1 MTQNTEWT
9 GHLWLG
15 RDYGLIHGKLGRTA
29 PHAHYAHQLI
39 LAPDRPVTVSLD
51 GVNQTAHRLFI
62 PSQIC
67 HSIVESPDPVF
78 TVYAEPLIFDA
89 QALSNVVFK
98 AALSLESLDHA
109 VRHCPRRSL
118 GDPRIERALST
129 LDGLLTTKV
138 PASALAAEAHLSLSQ
153 LQRLFAS
160 HLGLPVRRL
169 VLWRRLRL
177 SMVLILAGSA
187 VTDAAHEAGFADSA
201 HFSRSLKKLFGVS
214 ARQALQH
221 IDLRLLS

>member
-9 GHLWLG
+9 GRLWLG
-15 RDYGLIHGKLGRTA
+15 RDYGLIHAELGRTA
-29 PHAHYAHQLI
+29 PHAHYAHQVI

-62 PSQIC
+62 PSQVC
-67 HSIVESPDPVF
+67 HSIVDSPDAVF
-78 TVYAEPLIFDA
+78 TVYAEPLMFDA
-89 QALSNVVFK
+89 RALHNVVFE

-118 GDPRIERALST
+118 GDPRVERALSA
-129 LDGLLTTKV
+129 LDRWLTTKV
-138 PASALAAEAHLSLSQ
+138 PGSALAAEAHLSLSQ

-160 HLGLPVRRL
+160 QLGLPVRRL
-169 VLWRRLRL
+169 VLWRRLRMA
-177 SMVLILAGSA
+177 MVLILAGSP

-201 HFSRSLKKLFGVS
+201 HFSRSLKKLFGVT
-214 ARQALQH
+214 ARQALHH
-221 IDLRLLS
+221 IDLRLLA

>member
-1 MTQNTEWT
+1 
-9 GHLWLG
+9 
-15 RDYGLIHGKLGRTA
+15 LIHGKLGRTA

-39 LAPDRPVTVSLD
+39 LAPDRPVTVNLD

-67 HSIVESPDPVF
+67 HSIVEAPDVVF
-78 TVYAEPLIFDA
+78 TVYAEPLMFDN
-89 QALSNVVFK
+89 QMLNNVVFK

-160 HLGLPVRRL
+160 HLGLPVRR
-169 VLWRRLRL
+169 RLRL
-177 SMVLILAGSA
+177 SMVLILAGST

-201 HFSRSLKKLFGVS
+201 HFSRSLKKLFGVT

-221 IDLRLLS
+221 IDLRLLA